1 MNRPT
6 SQPHSPS
13 PHGLWSAQRLLQ
25 HLNQANVIFFDFLN
39 NLVCSTQADSLFNIL
54 SSPFWS
60 HTCDLYNQDF
70 QSCWE
75 ISQSGTMTWQK
86 QKHWQKKFH
95 KNVKH
100 KAPIETLSI
109 AEHSSRFPGIV
120 AWSLALIVVVACTGT
135 LQSHLYRSGNRTPH
149 NLAISLWYK
158 GFP

>member
-1 MNRPT
+1 MKRPT

-13 PHGLWSAQRLLQ
+13 PQGLWSAQRLLQ

-75 ISQSGTMTWQK
+75 ISQLGTTTWK
-86 QKHWQKKFH
+86 
-95 KNVKH
+95 KH
-100 KAPIETLSI
+100 KFWRKKSFTKMWNTKHLSR
-109 AEHSSRFPGIV
+109 HSASQSIPPDSPASLPG
-120 AWSLALIVVVACTGT
+120 ALHWLWSLLAQGPCNQIYIDREIG
-135 LQSHLYRSGNRTPH
+135 HLTVW
-149 NLAISLWYK
+149 AFLWYK